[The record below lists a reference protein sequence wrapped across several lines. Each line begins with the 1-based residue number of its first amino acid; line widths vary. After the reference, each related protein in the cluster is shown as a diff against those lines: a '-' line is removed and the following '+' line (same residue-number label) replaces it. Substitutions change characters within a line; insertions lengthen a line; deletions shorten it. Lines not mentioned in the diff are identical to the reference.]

1 MRYANRV
8 DDSWQKQLSLNLDIK
23 HDASLS
29 DFAGPGW
36 MSIIDAVRQLHV
48 GLIGQLYLFGSP
60 ETGKSHLLSAVCES
74 FIEMDKSAICLSLNE
89 LIHTDVN
96 VLSSL
101 ENFSLIAIDDLEVL
115 EQSSQWQE
123 ALFHLINRSREG
135 QRQLL
140 FASNKPATELP
151 FQLTDLLTRLAQS
164 PSFKVPNGHDLA
176 DRQALLQSILRR
188 RGWQFDERII
198 NHLLTE
204 GPHRIGSMMEVLNYI
219 QPMFSNLGRSNI
231 SKAVISDAL
240 RTIDEQTLAAE
251 LADIAQETQV
261 DNEVANQDQHTMP
274 LDF

>member
-1 MRYANRV
+1 MAEA
-8 DDSWQKQLSLNLDIK
+8 QLSLNLDIK

-60 ETGKSHLLSAVCES
+60 ATGKSHLLSAICES
-74 FIEMDKSAICLSLNE
+74 FIEMNKSAICLSLDE
-89 LIHTDVN
+89 LINTDVN

-101 ENFSLIAIDDLEVL
+101 ENFDVIAIDDLEVL
-115 EQSSQWQE
+115 ERSSQWQE

-140 FASNKPATELP
+140 FAANKPANELP
-151 FQLTDLLTRLAQS
+151 FALTDLLTRLAQA
-164 PSFKVPNGHDLA
+164 PAFKVPNGHDLA
-176 DRQALLQSILRR
+176 DRQALIESILRR

-198 NHLLTE
+198 SHLLKE
-204 GPHRIGSMMEVLNYI
+204 GPHRIGGMMDVLNYI
-219 QPMFSNLGRSNI
+219 QPMFSNLGRNNI
-231 SKAVISDAL
+231 SKAVINDAIK
-240 RTIDEQTLAAE
+240 TIDEQTLAAE
-251 LADIAQETQV
+251 LADITGERQAENNDT
-261 DNEVANQDQHTMP
+261 DDGNHTIP

>member
-1 MRYANRV
+1 MAQ
-8 DDSWQKQLSLNLDIK
+8 SQLSLNLDIK

-29 DFAGPGW
+29 DFSGPGW

-60 ETGKSHLLSAVCES
+60 ATGKSHLLSAICES
-74 FIEMDKSAICLSLNE
+74 FIDMDKSAICLSLNE

-101 ENFSLIAIDDLEVL
+101 ENFDVIAIDDLEVL
-115 EQSSQWQE
+115 EQSRQWQE

-140 FASNKPATELP
+140 FAANKPASELP
-151 FQLTDLLTRLAQS
+151 FELRDLLTRLAQA
-164 PSFKVPNGHDLA
+164 PTFKVPDGQNIS

-188 RGWQFDERII
+188 RGWQFDERILH
-198 NHLLTE
+198 HLLSE
-204 GPHRIGSMMEVLNYI
+204 GPHRIGALIEVLVYI

-251 LADIAQETQV
+251 LADITQETQT
-261 DNEVANQDQHTMP
+261 DNQIANQDQHTMP

>member
-1 MRYANRV
+1 MAEA
-8 DDSWQKQLSLNLDIK
+8 QLSLNLDIK

-29 DFAGPGW
+29 DFSGPGW

-60 ETGKSHLLSAVCES
+60 ATGKSHLLSAICES
-74 FIEMDKSAICLSLNE
+74 FVEMDKSAICLSLNE

-101 ENFSLIAIDDLEVL
+101 ETFDVIAIDDLEIL

-140 FASNKPATELP
+140 FAANKPAGELP
-151 FQLTDLLTRLAQS
+151 FQLTDLLSRLSQA
-164 PSFKVPNGHDLA
+164 PTFKVPNGRDLA

-198 NHLLTE
+198 DYLLNE
-204 GPHRIGSMMEVLNYI
+204 GPHRIGAMMVVLNYI

-231 SKAVISDAL
+231 SKAVINDAM
-240 RTIDEQTLAAE
+240 RTIDEQTLVAE
-251 LADIAQETQV
+251 LADITQETQV
-261 DNEVANQDQHTMP
+261 DKLAADHDNHTIP
-274 LDF
+274 LEF

>member
-1 MRYANRV
+1 MA
-8 DDSWQKQLSLNLDIK
+8 KAQLSLNLDIK

-29 DFAGPGW
+29 DFSGPGW
-36 MSIIDAVRQLHV
+36 LSIIDAIRQLHV
-48 GLIGQLYLFGSP
+48 GLIGQLYLFSSP
-60 ETGKSHLLSAVCES
+60 ATGKSHLLSAICES

-89 LIHTDVN
+89 LMQADVD

-101 ENFSLIAIDDLEVL
+101 ETFDLIAIDDLEVL
-115 EQSSQWQE
+115 EGNSQWQE

-140 FASNKPATELP
+140 FAASVPASDLP
-151 FQLTDLLTRLAQS
+151 FKLTDLLTRLAQAPTFKM
-164 PSFKVPNGHDLA
+164 PSGDDIA
-176 DRQALLQSILRR
+176 DRKALLQSILRR
-188 RGWQFDERII
+188 RGWQFDERILEY
-198 NHLLTE
+198 LLNE
-204 GPHRIGSMMEVLNYI
+204 GPHRIGAMMEVLNYI

-251 LADIAQETQV
+251 LADISQETQV
-261 DNEVANQDQHTMP
+261 DNDAANQDQHTIP

>member
-1 MRYANRV
+1 
-8 DDSWQKQLSLNLDIK
+8 
-23 HDASLS
+23 
-29 DFAGPGW
+29 

-60 ETGKSHLLSAVCES
+60 ATGKSHLLSAICES
-74 FIEMDKSAICLSLNE
+74 FIDMDKSAICLSLNE

-101 ENFSLIAIDDLEVL
+101 ENFDVIAIDDLEVL
-115 EQSSQWQE
+115 EQSRQWQE

-140 FASNKPATELP
+140 FAANKPASELP
-151 FQLTDLLTRLAQS
+151 FELRDLLTRLAQA
-164 PSFKVPNGHDLA
+164 PTFKVPDGQNIA

-188 RGWQFDERII
+188 RGWQFDERILH
-198 NHLLTE
+198 HLLSE
-204 GPHRIGSMMEVLNYI
+204 GPHRIGALIEVLVYI

-251 LADIAQETQV
+251 LADITQETQT
-261 DNEVANQDQHTMP
+261 DNQIANQDQHTMP

>member
-1 MRYANRV
+1 MA
-8 DDSWQKQLSLNLDIK
+8 QAQLSLNLDIK

-29 DFAGPGW
+29 DFSGPGW

-60 ETGKSHLLSAVCES
+60 ATGKSHLLSAICES
-74 FIEMDKSAICLSLNE
+74 FIDIDKSAICLSLNE
-89 LIHTDVN
+89 LVNTDVN

-101 ENFSLIAIDDLEVL
+101 ENFDVIAIDDLDVL
-115 EQSSQWQE
+115 EHSTQWQE

-140 FASNKPATELP
+140 FAANKSASTLP
-151 FQLTDLLTRLAQS
+151 FQLTDLLTRLSQA
-164 PSFKVPNGHDLA
+164 PSFKVPDGHELV
-176 DRQALLQSILRR
+176 DRQALLESILRR
-188 RGWQFDERII
+188 RGWQFDERILT
-198 NHLLTE
+198 HLLAE
-204 GPHRIGSMMEVLNYI
+204 GPHRIGAMMEVLNYI

-251 LADIAQETQV
+251 LADISQETQV
-261 DNEVANQDQHTMP
+261 DSQAAIDDNQTMP

>member
-1 MRYANRV
+1 MAEA
-8 DDSWQKQLSLNLDIK
+8 QLSLNLDIK

-60 ETGKSHLLSAVCES
+60 ATGKSNLLSAICES

-89 LIHTDVN
+89 LIHTDVH

-101 ENFSLIAIDDLEVL
+101 ENFDLIAIDDLEVL

-140 FASNKPATELP
+140 FAANKPAGDLP
-151 FQLTDLLTRLAQS
+151 FQLRDLLTRLAQA
-164 PSFKVPNGHDLA
+164 PAFKVPTGHDLA

-188 RGWQFDERII
+188 RGWQFDDRII

-204 GPHRIGSMMEVLNYI
+204 GPHRIGAMMEVLNYI

-261 DNEVANQDQHTMP
+261 DNETTDQDQHTMP

>member
-1 MRYANRV
+1 MA
-8 DDSWQKQLSLNLDIK
+8 QAQLSLNLDIK

-29 DFAGPGW
+29 DFSGPGW

-60 ETGKSHLLSAVCES
+60 ATGKSHLLSAICES
-74 FIEMDKSAICLSLNE
+74 FIDINKSAICLSLNE
-89 LIHTDVN
+89 LVNTDVN

-101 ENFSLIAIDDLEVL
+101 ENFDVIAIDDLDVL
-115 EQSSQWQE
+115 ERSSQWQE

-140 FASNKPATELP
+140 FAANKPASELP
-151 FQLTDLLTRLAQS
+151 FQLTDLLTRLSQA
-164 PSFKVPNGHDLA
+164 PTFKVPDGHELA
-176 DRQALLQSILRR
+176 DRQALIDSILRR
-188 RGWQFDERII
+188 RGWQFDERILDY
-198 NHLLTE
+198 LLTE
-204 GPHRIGSMMEVLNYI
+204 GPHRIGAMMEVLNYI
-219 QPMFSNLGRSNI
+219 QPMFSNLGRNNI

-251 LADIAQETQV
+251 LADISQETQV
-261 DNEVANQDQHTMP
+261 ATQAAIDDNQTMP

>member
-1 MRYANRV
+1 MTQA
-8 DDSWQKQLSLNLDIK
+8 QLSLNLDIK

-29 DFAGPGW
+29 DFSGPGW

-60 ETGKSHLLSAVCES
+60 ATGKSHLLSAICES
-74 FIEMDKSAICLSLNE
+74 FIEMERSAICLSLNE

-101 ENFSLIAIDDLEVL
+101 ENFDVIAIDDLEVL
-115 EQSSQWQE
+115 ERSSEWQE

-140 FASNKPATELP
+140 FAANKPANELP
-151 FQLTDLLTRLAQS
+151 FQLTDLLSRLMQA
-164 PSFKVPNGHDLA
+164 PTFKVPNGHDFS
-176 DRQALLQSILRR
+176 DRQALSQSILRR

-198 NHLLTE
+198 DHLLNE
-204 GPHRIGSMMEVLNYI
+204 GPHRIGAMMDVLNYI
-219 QPMFSNLGRSNI
+219 QPMFSNLSRSNL
-231 SKAVISDAL
+231 SKAVIADAL

-251 LADIAQETQV
+251 LADITQETQMEHEAENA
-261 DNEVANQDQHTMP
+261 DNQTMP

>member
-1 MRYANRV
+1 MAEA
-8 DDSWQKQLSLNLDIK
+8 QLSLNLDIK

-60 ETGKSHLLSAVCES
+60 ETGKSHLLSAICES

-101 ENFSLIAIDDLEVL
+101 ENFSLLAIDDLEVL

-135 QRQLL
+135 QRQLI
-140 FASNKPATELP
+140 FASNQPAAELP

>member
-1 MRYANRV
+1 MTQA
-8 DDSWQKQLSLNLDIK
+8 QLSLNLDIK

-29 DFAGPGW
+29 DFSGPGW

-60 ETGKSHLLSAVCES
+60 ATGKSHLLSAICES
-74 FIEMDKSAICLSLNE
+74 FIDIDKSAICLSLNE
-89 LIHTDVN
+89 LVNTDVN

-101 ENFSLIAIDDLEVL
+101 ENFDVIAIDDLDVL
-115 EQSSQWQE
+115 EHSSQWQE

-140 FASNKPATELP
+140 FAANKPASELP
-151 FQLTDLLTRLAQS
+151 FQLTDLLSRLAQA
-164 PSFKVPNGHDLA
+164 PTFKVPDGHQLA
-176 DRQALLQSILRR
+176 DRQALLESILRR
-188 RGWQFDERII
+188 RGWQFDERILDY
-198 NHLLTE
+198 LLIE
-204 GPHRIGSMMEVLNYI
+204 GPHRIGAMMEVLNYI

-231 SKAVISDAL
+231 SKAVIGDAL

-251 LADIAQETQV
+251 LADISQETQV
-261 DNEVANQDQHTMP
+261 ASQMAIDDNHTMP

>member
-1 MRYANRV
+1 
-8 DDSWQKQLSLNLDIK
+8 
-23 HDASLS
+23 
-29 DFAGPGW
+29 

-60 ETGKSHLLSAVCES
+60 ATGKSHLLSAICES

-101 ENFSLIAIDDLEVL
+101 ENFEVIAIDDLEVI
-115 EQSSQWQE
+115 EQSKPWQE

-140 FASNKPATELP
+140 FAANKPASELP
-151 FQLTDLLTRLAQS
+151 FELKDLLTRLAQA
-164 PSFKVPNGHDLA
+164 PTFKVPDGQNVA

-188 RGWQFDERII
+188 RGWQFDERILH
-198 NHLLTE
+198 HLLSE
-204 GPHRIGSMMEVLNYI
+204 GPHRIGALMEVLVYI

-251 LADIAQETQV
+251 LADINQETQT
-261 DNEVANQDQHTMP
+261 DNHGAHQDQHTMP

>member
-1 MRYANRV
+1 MK
-8 DDSWQKQLSLNLDIK
+8 SSLTICPVHN
-23 HDASLS
+23 SLS
-29 DFAGPGW
+29 VV
-36 MSIIDAVRQLHV
+36 INN
-48 GLIGQLYLFGSP
+48 
-60 ETGKSHLLSAVCES
+60 
-74 FIEMDKSAICLSLNE
+74 FITLAICSLFQLNE
-89 LIHTDVN
+89 LIHTDVH

-101 ENFSLIAIDDLEVL
+101 ENFDLIAIDDLEVL

-140 FASNKPATELP
+140 FAANKPAGDLP
-151 FQLTDLLTRLAQS
+151 FQLRDLLTRLAQA
-164 PSFKVPNGHDLA
+164 PTFKVPNGHDLA

-188 RGWQFDERII
+188 RGWQFDDRII
-198 NHLLTE
+198 DYLLTE
-204 GPHRIGSMMEVLNYI
+204 GPHRIGAMMEVLNYI

-231 SKAVISDAL
+231 SKAVITDAL

-261 DNEVANQDQHTMP
+261 DNDSAEQDQHTMP

>member
-1 MRYANRV
+1 
-8 DDSWQKQLSLNLDIK
+8 
-23 HDASLS
+23 
-29 DFAGPGW
+29 
-36 MSIIDAVRQLHV
+36 
-48 GLIGQLYLFGSP
+48 
-60 ETGKSHLLSAVCES
+60 
-74 FIEMDKSAICLSLNE
+74 
-89 LIHTDVN
+89 
-96 VLSSL
+96 
-101 ENFSLIAIDDLEVL
+101 
-115 EQSSQWQE
+115 
-123 ALFHLINRSREG
+123 
-135 QRQLL
+135 
-140 FASNKPATELP
+140 
-151 FQLTDLLTRLAQS
+151 
-164 PSFKVPNGHDLA
+164 
-176 DRQALLQSILRR
+176 LQSILRR

>member
-1 MRYANRV
+1 MA
-8 DDSWQKQLSLNLDIK
+8 KAQLSLNLDIK

-29 DFAGPGW
+29 DFSGPGW
-36 MSIIDAVRQLHV
+36 LSIIDAIRQLHV

-60 ETGKSHLLSAVCES
+60 ATGKSHLLSAICES
-74 FIEMDKSAICLSLNE
+74 FIEMDRSAICLSLNE

-101 ENFSLIAIDDLEVL
+101 ENFDVIAIDDLEVL
-115 EQSSQWQE
+115 EHSSEWQE

-135 QRQLL
+135 QRQIL
-140 FASNKPATELP
+140 FAANKPASELP
-151 FQLTDLLTRLAQS
+151 FKLTDLLSRLAQA
-164 PSFKVPNGHDLA
+164 PTFKVPNGHDLA
-176 DRQALLQSILRR
+176 DRQALMQSILRR
-188 RGWQFDERII
+188 RGWQFDERIL

-204 GPHRIGSMMEVLNYI
+204 GPHRIGAMMEVLNYI

-251 LADIAQETQV
+251 LADISQETQV
-261 DNEVANQDQHTMP
+261 DHDAATLDQHTMP

>member
-1 MRYANRV
+1 MA
-8 DDSWQKQLSLNLDIK
+8 QAQLSLNLDIK

-29 DFAGPGW
+29 DFSGPGW

-60 ETGKSHLLSAVCES
+60 ATGKSHLLSAICES
-74 FIEMDKSAICLSLNE
+74 FIDIDKSAICLSLTE
-89 LIHTDVN
+89 LVNTDVK

-101 ENFSLIAIDDLEVL
+101 ENFDVIAIDDLDAL
-115 EQSSQWQE
+115 EHSSQWQE

-140 FASNKPATELP
+140 FAANKPASELP
-151 FQLTDLLTRLAQS
+151 FQLTDLLTRLSQA
-164 PSFKVPNGHDLA
+164 PAFRVPDGNELA
-176 DRQALLQSILRR
+176 DRQALLESILRR
-188 RGWQFDERII
+188 RGWQFDERILRY
-198 NHLLTE
+198 LLTE
-204 GPHRIGSMMEVLNYI
+204 GPHRIGAMMEVLNYI

-251 LADIAQETQV
+251 LADISQETQV
-261 DNEVANQDQHTMP
+261 DTQAAIDDNQTMP

>member
-1 MRYANRV
+1 MA
-8 DDSWQKQLSLNLDIK
+8 QAQLSLNLDIK

-29 DFAGPGW
+29 DFSGPGW

-48 GLIGQLYLFGSP
+48 GLIRQLYLFGSP
-60 ETGKSHLLSAVCES
+60 ATGKSHLLSAICES
-74 FIEMDKSAICLSLNE
+74 FIEMDKSAICLSLDE

-101 ENFSLIAIDDLEVL
+101 ETFDVIAIDDLEIL
-115 EQSSQWQE
+115 EHSVEWQE

-140 FASNKPATELP
+140 FAANRPANELP
-151 FQLTDLLTRLAQS
+151 FQLTDLLTRLAQA
-164 PSFKVPNGHDLA
+164 PTFKVPDGKDLE

-188 RGWQFDERII
+188 RGWQFDERILT
-198 NHLLTE
+198 HLLSE
-204 GPHRIGSMMEVLNYI
+204 GPHRIGAMMEVLNYI
-219 QPMFSNLGRSNI
+219 QPIFSNLGRSNI

-251 LADIAQETQV
+251 LADISQETQA
-261 DNEVANQDQHTMP
+261 DNQVANQDQHTMP

>member
-1 MRYANRV
+1 MAKV
-8 DDSWQKQLSLNLDIK
+8 QLSLNLDIK

-29 DFAGPGW
+29 DFSGPGW

-60 ETGKSHLLSAVCES
+60 ATGKSHLLSAICES
-74 FIEMDKSAICLSLNE
+74 FIDMDRSAICLSLNE
-89 LIHTDVN
+89 LINTDVE

-101 ENFSLIAIDDLEVL
+101 ENFDVIAIDNLEAL
-115 EQSSQWQE
+115 EHSSQWQE

-140 FASNKPATELP
+140 FAANNPVSGLP
-151 FQLTDLLTRLAQS
+151 FQLTDLLTRLAQA
-164 PSFKVPNGHDLA
+164 PAFKVPNGHELA

-198 NHLLTE
+198 DYLLTE
-204 GPHRIGSMMEVLNYI
+204 GPHRIGAMMEVLNYI

-251 LADIAQETQV
+251 LADITQETRV
-261 DNEVANQDQHTMP
+261 DSQTASQDEHTMP
-274 LDF
+274 LNF

>member
-1 MRYANRV
+1 MAEA
-8 DDSWQKQLSLNLDIK
+8 QLSLNLDIK

-29 DFAGPGW
+29 DFSGPGW

-48 GLIGQLYLFGSP
+48 GLIRQLYLFGSP
-60 ETGKSHLLSAVCES
+60 ATGKSHLLSAICES
-74 FIEMDKSAICLSLNE
+74 FLDMDKSAICLSLNE

-101 ENFSLIAIDDLEVL
+101 ENFDVIAIDDIEVL
-115 EQSSQWQE
+115 EHSAEWQE

-135 QRQLL
+135 QRQLI
-140 FASNKPATELP
+140 FAANKPAGELP
-151 FQLTDLLTRLAQS
+151 FQLTDLLSRLSQA
-164 PSFKVPNGHDLA
+164 PAFKVPNGHDLA

-198 NHLLTE
+198 DHLLND
-204 GPHRIGSMMEVLNYI
+204 GPHRIGAMMEVLNYI

-240 RTIDEQTLAAE
+240 RTIDEQTLVAE
-251 LADIAQETQV
+251 LADITQETQNDHKTASH
-261 DNEVANQDQHTMP
+261 DNHTMS

>member
-1 MRYANRV
+1 MAQ
-8 DDSWQKQLSLNLDIK
+8 SQLSLNLDIK

-29 DFAGPGW
+29 DFSGPGW

-60 ETGKSHLLSAVCES
+60 ATGKSHLLSAICES
-74 FIEMDKSAICLSLNE
+74 FIDMDKSAICLSLNE

-101 ENFSLIAIDDLEVL
+101 ENFDVIAIDDLEVL
-115 EQSSQWQE
+115 EQSRQWQE

-140 FASNKPATELP
+140 FAANKPASELP
-151 FQLTDLLTRLAQS
+151 FELRDLLTRLAQA
-164 PSFKVPNGHDLA
+164 PTFKVPDGQNIA

-188 RGWQFDERII
+188 RGWQFDERILH
-198 NHLLTE
+198 HLLSE
-204 GPHRIGSMMEVLNYI
+204 GPHRIGALIEVLVYI

-251 LADIAQETQV
+251 LADITQETQT
-261 DNEVANQDQHTMP
+261 DNQIANQDQHTMP